1 MSSTIPVTTFLQ
13 TDEGKAFQQKL
24 QAMMEDETFTTT
36 SSYNP
41 NAEIYPDHSM
51 SFVDKH
57 IAYLCAHP
65 GITPEQYLS
74 NLRLKTRR
82 R

>member
-1 MSSTIPVTTFLQ
+1 MASTIPVTTFLQ
-13 TDEGKAFQQKL
+13 SEEGKIFCRKL
-24 QAMMEDETFTTT
+24 QAMLEDEAFTTT

-57 IAYLCAHP
+57 VAYLCAHP
-65 GITPEQYLS
+65 GITAEQYLS
-74 NLRLKTRR
+74 NLRLKTRIR
-82 R
+82 